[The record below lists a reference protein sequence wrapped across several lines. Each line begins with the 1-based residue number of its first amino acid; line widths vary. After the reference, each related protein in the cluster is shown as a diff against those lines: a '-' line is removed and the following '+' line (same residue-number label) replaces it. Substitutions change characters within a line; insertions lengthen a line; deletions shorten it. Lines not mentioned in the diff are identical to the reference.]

1 MTVQDYL
8 RVVRERWLVIVLAVV
23 LGLIGALAAF
33 LVRPPEYTA
42 QLSLYVSAQVGDNP
56 QQAYQ
61 GAQLS
66 EQRVKSYNEL
76 VTSDRVTSETIRR
89 LGLDQTPE
97 QLASHL
103 TATSALD
110 SVIINIAVTEE
121 SPEQAAS
128 IANTVGTVVTQVVDE
143 LERPAAPNGI
153 APVAVRVVQPAPIPD
168 QPSSTGLPV
177 TLALGLLAG
186 LAVGVGAAFVRNA
199 LDTSV
204 KTVEQLSA
212 SAGAPNLGAIAFDS
226 KVLEK
231 PLTVQ
236 DDPQSARA
244 EAFRQLRTNLQF
256 IDVDNPR
263 KVILVTSSMPGEG
276 KTTTVANL
284 AIALSSMG
292 TRLLVIE
299 GDLRRP
305 KLSAMLGLDRSVG
318 LSGVLSGRVRL
329 SQAVQPW
336 GGGAFDVLSTGP
348 TPPNPAELLG
358 SNQMRALLDE
368 ARSSYDIVLIDTPPL
383 LPVTDA
389 AAIAPA
395 TDGAVIVCRFRQ
407 TTRPQVEAAAQAL
420 RSVSVEPL
428 GTVFTM
434 VPDSGPLA
442 YAKYNSYYSAEVAAA
457 SPAASAPSG
466 PTTGGS
472 PAVSRPR
479 PAPQGQ
485 PGPQG
490 QQAGQNQQAPQNRQ
504 APAGKQMSPNQ
515 SGPIPSSSEA
525 TTRVAPRRDG
535 GQNRT

>member
-1 MTVQDYL
+1 M
-8 RVVRERWLVIVLAVV
+8 VRERWVVIALAVV
-23 LGLIGALAAF
+23 LGLVGALAAF

-76 VTSDRVTSETIRR
+76 VTGDRVTSETIRR
-89 LGLDQTPE
+89 LGLDRTPE
-97 QLASHL
+97 QLAAQL

-121 SPEQAAS
+121 SPAQAAA
-128 IANTVGTVVTQVVDE
+128 IANTVGTVVTEVVDE

-153 APVAVRVVQPAPIPD
+153 APVAVRVVQPAPVPT
-168 QPSSTGLPV
+168 QPSSTGLPI

-186 LAVGVGAAFVRNA
+186 LAVGVGAAFARNA

-204 KTVEQLSA
+204 KSVDVLGAA
-212 SAGAPNLGAIAFDS
+212 SGAPNLGAIAYDA
-226 KVLEK
+226 KVPGK

-236 DDPQSARA
+236 GDPQSPRA

-263 KVILVTSSMPGEG
+263 KVILVTSAMPGEG

-292 TRLLVIE
+292 GRLLVIE
-299 GDLRRP
+299 ADMRRP

-318 LSGVLSGRVRL
+318 LTRVLSGRMRL
-329 SQAVQPW
+329 QQAVQPW
-336 GGGAFDVLSTGP
+336 GGGAFDVLATGP
-348 TPPNPAELLG
+348 TPPNPSELLG

-368 ARSSYDIVLIDTPPL
+368 ARSTYDVVLIDTPPL

-395 TDGAVIVCRFRQ
+395 TDGAVLVCRFKQ

-442 YAKYNSYYSAEVAAA
+442 YAKYTSYYSSEVAAA
-457 SPAASAPSG
+457 APARATPSG

-472 PAVSRPR
+472 EAGARPWPTSAGRPGGVPPAH
-479 PAPQGQ
+479 
-485 PGPQG
+485 
-490 QQAGQNQQAPQNRQ
+490 
-504 APAGKQMSPNQ
+504 
-515 SGPIPSSSEA
+515 PSSSEA
-525 TTRVAPRRDG
+525 TARVPTRRDG
-535 GQNRT
+535 PQHRP